1 MPRGVVQKS
10 NRLTGHALR
19 NANLCQR
26 SLKRSKD
33 APPLARKAVE
43 VRVSDLQMT
52 RIELARQSGI
62 SRGALRD
69 LELGIHTPTR
79 NTLERFIEFSDEAGV
94 PEERLDELRDLYAG
108 PADSME
114 NVIARLELKAGSS
127 PRLAKKVGVSAAT
140 LWEYRRGNFPVPHE
154 ILRKMCKTLKVDF
167 ETVEPVWQDSE
178 RDRFLQ
184 RGFPQSM
191 AEFCMLRLRAG
202 HAESDLLELGLGTA
216 QLRRLCYL
224 ELLPWAR
231 IASVAKSMCRNDDEI
246 RHLRDLW
253 QEDYRRQKDEGLHAF
268 GLRLKKMREQQGIT
282 RREMSDLFLVGGKKP
297 ARIIKHIEEDGHY
310 SQQAFPAGLIALLT
324 DPMASEGDDAKSKS
338 SESGDQS
345 TDLVQSG
352 NSVSKNGR
360 PAVPVNGTPVGS
372 AETASRNGTAIV
384 DRTEAARAAAANRL
398 EIEESLE
405 LRKLWEQRRIRFH
418 LRHRP
423 EMQLDLRLQRE
434 FFGFDVNDAARI
446 LGYTSLE
453 YQKIE
458 RGIEQLSDSARSR
471 ILDALSQAGNQ
482 KVGEI
487 FQRRS
492 KRDTKRVAWKSP
504 GSVSEMIRL
513 LAIREGGLV
522 PLSRKL
528 RDAELAGISPPRL
541 RAYLQEE
548 ETPSWSLLHGIA
560 ESCGVRKLGE
570 VHINWIHRY
579 REQLKQKSN
588 SLLAVELRL
597 LIAEVAPTL
606 RAFAKR
612 LPFNYSVLLRD
623 LYRVEGQEPI
633 KWPHIERLLRAAGL
647 PSSSE
652 RWRVIQRLWEAQN

>member
-1 MPRGVVQKS
+1 MPRGRVQKTEP
-10 NRLTGHALR
+10 LTGHALR
-19 NANLCQR
+19 NANLRQW
-26 SLKRSKD
+26 SLRRSKT

-43 VRVSDLQMT
+43 VRVSDLGLT
-52 RIELARQSGI
+52 RIELARRSGI

-79 NTLERFIEFSDEAGV
+79 NTLERFIKFSDKAGV
-94 PEERLDELRDLYAG
+94 SEERLDELRDLYAG
-108 PADSME
+108 PPDSME

-154 ILRKMCKTLKVDF
+154 ILSKMCETLKVDF
-167 ETVEPVWQDSE
+167 ERVEPVWQDSE
-178 RDRFLQ
+178 RDRFRQ
-184 RGFPQSM
+184 RGYPESL

-231 IASVAKSMCRNDDEI
+231 IASVARTMCRNDAEL
-246 RHLRDLW
+246 RHLRELW

-310 SQQAFPAGLIALLT
+310 SQQAFPAGLIALLADPLMSSQELSDSDA
-324 DPMASEGDDAKSKS
+324 DPMASRNGQAK
-338 SESGDQS
+338 
-345 TDLVQSG
+345 TR
-352 NSVSKNGR
+352 N
-360 PAVPVNGTPVGS
+360 
-372 AETASRNGTAIV
+372 NGTAHSAS
-384 DRTEAARAAAANRL
+384 DADSAECEASERCLEAASADVASRL
-398 EIEESLE
+398 AIAECVE
-405 LRKLWEQRRIRFH
+405 LRTLWEQRRIRFH

-434 FFGFDVNDAARI
+434 FFGFDVNNAARV
-446 LGYTSLE
+446 LGYSSLE

-458 RGIEQLSDSARSR
+458 RGIEQLSDSARTR
-471 ILDALSQAGNQ
+471 ILLALAEAGYK
-482 KVGEI
+482 KVAGI
-487 FQRRS
+487 FERRS
-492 KRDTKRVAWKSP
+492 QRDSKRVAWKSP
-504 GSVSEMIRL
+504 DSVSEMIRL

-528 RDAELAGISPPRL
+528 RDAKLAGISPPRL
-541 RAYLQEE
+541 RSYLQKE
-548 ETPSWSLLHGIA
+548 ETPSWSLMHGIA
-560 ESCGVRKLGE
+560 ESCGVRNLGD

-579 REQLKQKSN
+579 REQLKQKSD
-588 SLLAVELRL
+588 SRLAVELRL

-623 LYRVEGQEPI
+623 LYRVEAKQPI

-652 RWRVIQRLWEAQN
+652 RWRVIVRLWEAQN

>member
-1 MPRGVVQKS
+1 MPRGGVQKS
-10 NRLTGHALR
+10 EPLTGHALR

-26 SLKRSKD
+26 SLKRSKN

-43 VRVSDLQMT
+43 VRVSDLGMT

-79 NTLERFIEFSDEAGV
+79 NTLERFIEFSDELGV
-94 PEERLDELRDLYAG
+94 SEERLDELRDLYAG

-127 PRLAKKVGVSAAT
+127 PRLAKKVGISAAT
-140 LWEYRRGNFPVPHE
+140 LWEYRRGNFPVPHA
-154 ILRKMCKTLKVDF
+154 ILRKMCKTLKVEF
-167 ETVEPVWQDSE
+167 EPVERVWHESE
-178 RDRFLQ
+178 QDRFLK
-184 RGFPQSM
+184 RGFPSSL
-191 AEFCMLRLRAG
+191 AEFCVLRLRAG

-224 ELLPWAR
+224 ELLSWAR
-231 IASVAKSMCRNDDEI
+231 VTNVAKALCRNDDEL
-246 RHLRDLW
+246 RHLREIW

-268 GLRLKKMREQQGIT
+268 GLRLKKMREKQGIT

-297 ARIIKHIEEDGHY
+297 ARIIKHIEEDGRY
-310 SQQAFPAGLIALLT
+310 SQQAFPAGLIALLA
-324 DPMASEGDDAKSKS
+324 DSLLQDDQH
-338 SESGDQS
+338 SGETTATGNGVAAQS
-345 TDLVQSG
+345 PPR
-352 NSVSKNGR
+352 NGH
-360 PAVPVNGTPVGS
+360 PVNGTPVGS
-372 AETASRNGTAIV
+372 AASASGNVAASTDRAETAIAV
-384 DRTEAARAAAANRL
+384 AAERL
-398 EIEESLE
+398 GLDDSLE
-405 LRKLWEQRRIRFH
+405 LRRLWEQRRIRFH

-423 EMQLDLRLQRE
+423 EMQLDLRLHRE
-434 FFGFDVNDAARI
+434 FFGFDVNDAAET

-458 RGIEQLSDSARSR
+458 RGIEQLSDSARQR
-471 ILDALSQAGNQ
+471 ILEALSRAGYQ
-482 KVGEI
+482 KVSEI
-487 FQRRS
+487 FERRN
-492 KRDTKRVAWKSP
+492 KRDKKRVAWKSP
-504 GSVSEMIRL
+504 GSVSEMIQL
-513 LAIREGGLV
+513 LAVREGGLV

-528 RDAELAGISPPRL
+528 RDANLAGISPPRL
-541 RAYLQEE
+541 RSYLQDE

-560 ESCGVRKLGE
+560 ESCGVTRLGD

-579 REQLKQKSN
+579 REQLKQKSD

-623 LYRVEGQEPI
+623 LYRVEGQESI

-652 RWRVIQRLWEAQN
+652 RWRVIMRLWEAQN

>member
-1 MPRGVVQKS
+1 MRGGDVQKS
-10 NRLTGHALR
+10 EPLTGHALR
-19 NANLCQR
+19 NANLCKR
-26 SLKRSKD
+26 SLKRSKS

-43 VRVSDLQMT
+43 VRVTELEMT

-79 NTLERFIEFSDEAGV
+79 NTLERFIEFSEESGV
-94 PEERLDELRDLYAG
+94 SEERLDELRDLYAG

-127 PRLAKKVGVSAAT
+127 PRLAKKVGISAAT
-140 LWEYRRGNFPVPHE
+140 LWEYRRGNFPVPHA
-154 ILRKMCKTLKVDF
+154 ILKKMCETLKVDF
-167 ETVEPVWQDSE
+167 ERVEPVWHESE
-178 RDRFLQ
+178 RDRFLS
-184 RGFPQSM
+184 RGFPESL
-191 AEFCMLRLRAG
+191 AEFCVLRLRAG

-224 ELLPWAR
+224 ELLPWPR
-231 IASVAKSMCRNDDEI
+231 IAKVAKAMCRNDKELK
-246 RHLRDLW
+246 HLREIW

-268 GLRLKKMREQQGIT
+268 GLRLKELREQQGIA
-282 RREMSDLFLVGGKKP
+282 RREISDLFLVGGKKP

-324 DPMASEGDDAKSKS
+324 DSKP
-338 SESGDQS
+338 EP
-345 TDLVQSG
+345 LG
-352 NSVSKNGR
+352 NNGHR
-360 PAVPVNGTPVGS
+360 VNGNNGHAVNGSPPANGAAVNGKTPQ
-372 AETASRNGTAIV
+372 NGTAYLHKA
-384 DRTEAARAAAANRL
+384 DAAHQAEASRL
-398 EIEESLE
+398 ALEECRE
-405 LRKLWEQRRIRFH
+405 LRKLWEQRRVRFH

-423 EMQLDLRLQRE
+423 EMQLDLRLERE
-434 FFGFDVNDAARI
+434 YFGFGVNDAAKV

-458 RGIEQLSDSARSR
+458 RGIEQISDSARQR
-471 ILDALSQAGNQ
+471 ILSALAEAGHQ
-482 KVGEI
+482 KVDKI
-487 FQRRS
+487 FERRS
-492 KRDTKRVAWKSP
+492 KRDTKRAAWKSP
-504 GSVSEMIRL
+504 VSVSDMIQL
-513 LAIREGGLV
+513 LAVREGGLV

-528 RDAELAGISPPRL
+528 RKAELAGISPPRL

-548 ETPSWSLLHGIA
+548 ETPSWSLLQGIA
-560 ESCGVRKLGE
+560 DTCGVKRLGE

-579 REQLKQKSN
+579 REQLKEKSD

-606 RAFAKR
+606 RAFARR

-623 LYRVEGQEPI
+623 LYRVEEQEAI
-633 KWPHIERLLRAAGL
+633 KWPHVERLLRAAGL

-652 RWRVIQRLWEAQN
+652 RWRVIMKLWESQN

>member
-1 MPRGVVQKS
+1 MPRGGVQKS
-10 NRLTGHALR
+10 EPLTGHALR
-19 NANLCQR
+19 NANLRQR

-43 VRVSDLQMT
+43 VRVSDLGMT

-79 NTLERFIEFSDEAGV
+79 NTLERFIEFSEQAGV
-94 PEERLDELRDLYAG
+94 SEERLDELRDLYAG

-127 PRLAKKVGVSAAT
+127 PKLAKKVGVSAAT
-140 LWEYRRGNFPVPHE
+140 LWEYRRGNFPVPHS
-154 ILRKMCKTLKVDF
+154 ILQKMCDSLKVDF
-167 ETVEPVWQDSE
+167 ERAEKVWEDSE
-178 RDRFLQ
+178 RDRFLK
-184 RGFPQSM
+184 RGFPESM

-231 IASVAKSMCRNDDEI
+231 IASVAKTMCRNDAE
-246 RHLRDLW
+246 LRRLRELW
-253 QEDYRRQKDEGLHAF
+253 QEDYRQQKSEGLHDF
-268 GLRLKKMREQQGIT
+268 GLRLKKLREQQGIT

-310 SQQAFPAGLIALLT
+310 SQQAFPAGLIALLA
-324 DPMASEGDDAKSKS
+324 DSLAPADELSVEQDAASS
-338 SESGDQS
+338 SNDSG
-345 TDLVQSG
+345 
-352 NSVSKNGR
+352 KK
-360 PAVPVNGTPVGS
+360 
-372 AETASRNGTAIV
+372 TASRNGHSMPANNGTARESV
-384 DRTEAARAAAANRL
+384 SLTAKNGAATDLVEAARTEAGRRL
-398 EIEESLE
+398 EFEDSLE

-418 LRHRP
+418 LRHRA

-434 FFGFDVNDAARI
+434 FFGFAVNDAAKV

-458 RGIEQLSDSARSR
+458 RGIEQLSDSARAR
-471 ILDALSQAGNQ
+471 IMSALTDAGYE

-492 KRDTKRVAWKSP
+492 LRDTKRVAWKSP
-504 GSVSEMIRL
+504 SSVSEMIRL
-513 LAIREGGLV
+513 LAVREGGLV

-528 RDAELAGISPPRL
+528 REAELAGISPPRL
-541 RAYLQEE
+541 RSYLQEE

-560 ESCGVRKLGE
+560 ESCGVKNLGE

-579 REQLKQKSN
+579 REQLKQKSE

-623 LYRVEGQEPI
+623 LYRVEGQQPI

-652 RWRVIQRLWEAQN
+652 RWRVIIRLWEAQN

>member
-1 MPRGVVQKS
+1 
-10 NRLTGHALR
+10 
-19 NANLCQR
+19 
-26 SLKRSKD
+26 
-33 APPLARKAVE
+33 
-43 VRVSDLQMT
+43 MT

-94 PEERLDELRDLYAG
+94 SEERLDELRDLYAG

-127 PRLAKKVGVSAAT
+127 PRLARRVGVSAAT
-140 LWEYRRGNFPVPHE
+140 LWEYRRGNFPVPHA
-154 ILRKMCKTLKVDF
+154 ILQKMCETLKVDF
-167 ETVEPVWQDSE
+167 GRAEEVWEDSE
-178 RDRFLQ
+178 RSRFLE
-184 RGFPQSM
+184 RGFPASL

-231 IASVAKSMCRNDDEI
+231 MAGVASTMCRNDAELKK
-246 RHLRDLW
+246 LRELW
-253 QEDYRRQKDEGLHAF
+253 QEDYRQQKAEGLHAF
-268 GLRLKKMREQQGIT
+268 GLRVKKLREQQGIT
-282 RREMSDLFLVGGKKP
+282 RREMSDLFMVGGKKP

-310 SQQAFPAGLIALLT
+310 SQQAFPAALIALLA
-324 DPMASEGDDAKSKS
+324 DPLASEDEFAKKQTKS
-338 SESGDQS
+338 QRDIE
-345 TDLVQSG
+345 
-352 NSVSKNGR
+352 NGR
-360 PAVPVNGTPVGS
+360 SDSNNGHSFRRDCG
-372 AETASRNGTAIV
+372 AQDAASRNGSAITDLV
-384 DRTEAARAAAANRL
+384 EAECEEAARRL
-398 EIEESLE
+398 AFEDSIE

-423 EMQLDLRLQRE
+423 EMQLDLRMQRE
-434 FFGFDVNDAARI
+434 FFGFNVNDAARV

-458 RGIEQLSDSARSR
+458 RGIEQLSDSARTR
-471 ILDALSQAGNQ
+471 ILKALSESGYE

-492 KRDTKRVAWKSP
+492 QRDMKRVAWKSP

-513 LAIREGGLV
+513 LAVREGGLV

-528 RDAELAGISPPRL
+528 RDAKLSGISPPRL
-541 RAYLQEE
+541 RSYLQEE

-560 ESCGVRKLGE
+560 ESCSVKHLGE

-579 REQLKQKSN
+579 REQLSQKSD

-623 LYRVEGQEPI
+623 LYRVEGHEPI

-652 RWRVIQRLWEAQN
+652 RWRVIVRLWEAQN

>member
-1 MPRGVVQKS
+1 MEGAMPRGGVLKS
-10 NRLTGHALR
+10 APLTGHALR
-19 NANLCQR
+19 NANLRQR
-26 SLKRSKD
+26 SLKRSKT

-43 VRVSDLQMT
+43 VRVSDLGMT
-52 RIELARQSGI
+52 RIELARKSGI

-94 PEERLDELRDLYAG
+94 SEERLDELRDLYAG

-127 PRLAKKVGVSAAT
+127 PRLAKRVGVSAAT
-140 LWEYRRGNFPVPHE
+140 LWEYRRGNFPVPHA
-154 ILRKMCKTLKVDF
+154 ILRKMCETLKVEF
-167 ETVEPVWQDSE
+167 ERVEPVWQDSE
-178 RDRFLQ
+178 RERFLK
-184 RGFPQSM
+184 RGFPESL

-231 IASVAKSMCRNDDEI
+231 IASVARTMCRNDDE
-246 RHLRDLW
+246 LRQLRELW

-268 GLRLKKMREQQGIT
+268 GLQLKKMREQQGIT

-310 SQQAFPAGLIALLT
+310 SQQAFPAGLIALLA
-324 DPMASEGDDAKSKS
+324 DSLVS
-338 SESGDQS
+338 SEPDSDP
-345 TDLVQSG
+345 TTLRNG
-352 NSVSKNGR
+352 NSKTRN
-360 PAVPVNGTPVGS
+360 
-372 AETASRNGTAIV
+372 NGTAIAANDALALDGV
-384 DRTEAARAAAANRL
+384 ADEHREEAAIADVASRL
-398 EIEESLE
+398 AIEDCLE

-434 FFGFDVNDAARI
+434 FFGFDVNDAARV

-471 ILDALSQAGNQ
+471 IIEALTDAGHK
-482 KVGEI
+482 KVAEI
-487 FQRRS
+487 FERRS
-492 KRDTKRVAWKSP
+492 QRDSKRVAWKSP
-504 GSVSEMIRL
+504 RSVSDMIRL
-513 LAIREGGLV
+513 LAVREGGLV
-522 PLSRKL
+522 PLSREL
-528 RDAELAGISPPRL
+528 RDAKLAGISPPRL
-541 RAYLQEE
+541 RSYLQEE

-560 ESCGVRKLGE
+560 ESCGVKNLGE

-579 REQLKQKSN
+579 REQLQQKSD
-588 SLLAVELRL
+588 SSLAVELRL

-623 LYRVEGQEPI
+623 LYRIEAKEPI

-652 RWRVIQRLWEAQN
+652 RWRVILRLWEAQN

>member
-1 MPRGVVQKS
+1 MPRGVVQK
-10 NRLTGHALR
+10 NEPLTGHALR

-26 SLKRSKD
+26 SLKRSKN

-43 VRVSDLQMT
+43 VRVRELGLT

-79 NTLERFIEFSDEAGV
+79 NTLERFIEFSDESGV
-94 PEERLDELRDLYAG
+94 SEERLDELRDLYAG
-108 PADSME
+108 PPDSME

-127 PRLAKKVGVSAAT
+127 PRLAKKVGISAAT
-140 LWEYRRGNFPVPHE
+140 LWEYRRGNFPVPHK
-154 ILRKMCKTLKVDF
+154 ILRKMCRTLKVDF
-167 ETVEPVWQDSE
+167 EPVENVWQESE
-178 RDRFLQ
+178 RERFLK
-184 RGFPQSM
+184 RGFPDSL
-191 AEFCMLRLRAG
+191 AEFCVLRLRAG

-231 IASVAKSMCRNDDEI
+231 IASVARTLCRNEEEI
-246 RHLRDLW
+246 RHLREIW

-268 GLRLKKMREQQGIT
+268 GLRLKKMREKQGIT

-310 SQQAFPAGLIALLT
+310 SQQAFPAGLIALLADSLVPT
-324 DPMASEGDDAKSKS
+324 EEPHSSEGSAA
-338 SESGDQS
+338 
-345 TDLVQSG
+345 G
-352 NSVSKNGR
+352 NGALNGHNPAKNGH
-360 PAVPVNGTPVGS
+360 PINGTHKGS
-372 AETASRNGTAIV
+372 VEGTPRNGTAV
-384 DRTEAARAAAANRL
+384 TDRPEAARAMAADRL
-398 EIEESLE
+398 TLEECQE
-405 LRKLWEQRRIRFH
+405 LRRLWEQRRVRFH

-434 FFGFDVNDAARI
+434 FFGFDVNDAAKT

-458 RGIEQLSDSARSR
+458 RGIEPLSDSARLR
-471 ILDALSQAGNQ
+471 ILDALSQAGYQ

-487 FQRRS
+487 FERRR

-504 GSVSEMIRL
+504 TSVSEMIQL
-513 LAIREGGLV
+513 LAVREGGLV

-528 RDAELAGISPPRL
+528 RDANLSGISPPRL
-541 RAYLQEE
+541 RSYLQEE
-548 ETPSWSLLHGIA
+548 ETPSWSLLHEIA
-560 ESCGVRKLGE
+560 DSCSVTRLGD

-579 REQLKQKSN
+579 REQLKQKSD

-623 LYRVEGQEPI
+623 LYRVESQEPI
-633 KWPHIERLLRAAGL
+633 KWSHIERLLRAAGL

-652 RWRVIQRLWEAQN
+652 RWRVILRLWEARK

>member
-1 MPRGVVQKS
+1 MPRGRVQKS
-10 NRLTGHALR
+10 EPLTGHALR
-19 NANLCQR
+19 NANLRQR
-26 SLKRSKD
+26 SLKRSVS

-43 VRVSDLQMT
+43 VRVSDLGMT
-52 RIELARQSGI
+52 RIELARKSGI

-79 NTLERFIEFSDEAGV
+79 NTLERFIKFSNKAGV

-127 PRLAKKVGVSAAT
+127 PRLARKVGISAAT

-154 ILRKMCKTLKVDF
+154 ILKKMCETLKVEF
-167 ETVEPVWQDSE
+167 EDVEPVWQDSE
-178 RDRFLQ
+178 RDRFRQ
-184 RGFPQSM
+184 RGYPESM

-231 IASVAKSMCRNDDEI
+231 IASVARTMCRNDAEL
-246 RHLRDLW
+246 RHLRELW

-268 GLRLKKMREQQGIT
+268 GLRLKKLREQQSVT

-310 SQQAFPAGLIALLT
+310 SQQAFPAGLIALLADSLIAPEENFQLEADRAT
-324 DPMASEGDDAKSKS
+324 PRNGHAKTPNNGTAYSINAAVSADD
-338 SESGDQS
+338 ESGDDCENAVI
-345 TDLVQSG
+345 TDV
-352 NSVSKNGR
+352 
-360 PAVPVNGTPVGS
+360 
-372 AETASRNGTAIV
+372 ASRLA
-384 DRTEAARAAAANRL
+384 
-398 EIEESLE
+398 IEECLE
-405 LRKLWEQRRIRFH
+405 LRTLWEQRRIRFH

-434 FFGFDVNDAARI
+434 FFGFDVNDAAQV

-471 ILDALSQAGNQ
+471 ILQALAEAGHR
-482 KVGEI
+482 KVAEI
-487 FQRRS
+487 FKRRS
-492 KRDTKRVAWKSP
+492 RRDSKRVAWKSP
-504 GSVSEMIRL
+504 GSVSEMIQL
-513 LAIREGGLV
+513 LAVREGGLV

-528 RDAELAGISPPRL
+528 RDANLAGISPPRL
-541 RAYLQEE
+541 RSYLQEE

-560 ESCGVRKLGE
+560 ESCGVTRLGD

-579 REQLKQKSN
+579 REQLKRKSD

-623 LYRVEGQEPI
+623 LYRVEAKQPI
-633 KWPHIERLLRAAGL
+633 KWPHVERLLRAAGL

-652 RWRVIQRLWEAQN
+652 RWRVIVRLWEAQQ

>member
-1 MPRGVVQKS
+1 MPRGGVQKS
-10 NRLTGHALR
+10 EPLTGHALR
-19 NANLCQR
+19 NANLRQR
-26 SLKRSKD
+26 SLKRSKS

-43 VRVSDLQMT
+43 VRVSDLGMT

-94 PEERLDELRDLYAG
+94 SEERLDELRDLYAG

-127 PRLAKKVGVSAAT
+127 PRLARRVGVSAAT
-140 LWEYRRGNFPVPHE
+140 LWEYRRGNFPVPHA
-154 ILRKMCKTLKVDF
+154 ILQKMCETLKVDF
-167 ETVEPVWQDSE
+167 GRAEEVWEDSE
-178 RDRFLQ
+178 RSRFLE
-184 RGFPQSM
+184 RGFPASL

-231 IASVAKSMCRNDDEI
+231 MAGVASTMCRNDAELKK
-246 RHLRDLW
+246 LRELW
-253 QEDYRRQKDEGLHAF
+253 QEDYRQQKAEGLHAF
-268 GLRLKKMREQQGIT
+268 GLRVKKLREQQGIT
-282 RREMSDLFLVGGKKP
+282 RREMSDLFMVGGKKP

-310 SQQAFPAGLIALLT
+310 SQQAFPAALIALLA
-324 DPMASEGDDAKSKS
+324 DPLASEDEFAKKQTKS
-338 SESGDQS
+338 QRDIE
-345 TDLVQSG
+345 
-352 NSVSKNGR
+352 NGR
-360 PAVPVNGTPVGS
+360 SDSNNGHSFRRDCG
-372 AETASRNGTAIV
+372 AQDAASRNGSAITDLV
-384 DRTEAARAAAANRL
+384 EAECEEAARRL
-398 EIEESLE
+398 AFEDSIE

-423 EMQLDLRLQRE
+423 EMQLDLRMQRE
-434 FFGFDVNDAARI
+434 FFGFNVNDAARV

-458 RGIEQLSDSARSR
+458 RGIEQLSDSARTR
-471 ILDALSQAGNQ
+471 ILKALSESGYE

-492 KRDTKRVAWKSP
+492 QRDMKRVAWKSP

-513 LAIREGGLV
+513 LAVREGGLV

-528 RDAELAGISPPRL
+528 RDAKLSGISPPRL
-541 RAYLQEE
+541 RSYLQEE

-560 ESCGVRKLGE
+560 ESCSVKHLGE

-579 REQLKQKSN
+579 REQLSQKSD

-623 LYRVEGQEPI
+623 LYRVEGHEPI

-652 RWRVIQRLWEAQN
+652 RWRVIVRLWEAQN